1 MGHSS
6 KREVDSNTILSQ
18 EMRKTSNNNLNY
30 QQQIK
35 LQLKQLQIEEQT
47 KSMSFITE
55 NTGSQ
60 GEKAKRNNCMCLML
74 LKLFKWQFLKKG
86 RKCPHCEWERREGRR
101 ARAGEQ

>member
-35 LQLKQLQIEEQT
+35 LQLKQLHIEEQT
-47 KSMSFITE
+47 KSKVSRMKEIIKIRAE
-55 NTGSQ
+55 INQ
-60 GEKAKRNNCMCLML
+60 RD
-74 LKLFKWQFLKKG
+74 
-86 RKCPHCEWERREGRR
+86 EGNS
-101 ARAGEQ
+101 

>member
-47 KSMSFITE
+47 KSKVSRMKEIIKIRAE
-55 NTGSQ
+55 INKK
-60 GEKAKRNNCMCLML
+60 E
-74 LKLFKWQFLKKG
+74 KKG
-86 RKCPHCEWERREGRR
+86 RLIKLKAGSLRR
-101 ARAGEQ
+101 

>member
-47 KSMSFITE
+47 KSKVSRMKEIIKIRAE
-55 NTGSQ
+55 INQ
-60 GEKAKRNNCMCLML
+60 RD
-74 LKLFKWQFLKKG
+74 
-86 RKCPHCEWERREGRR
+86 EGNS
-101 ARAGEQ
+101 

>member
-47 KSMSFITE
+47 KSKVSRMKEIIKIRAE
-55 NTGSQ
+55 IYQ
-60 GEKAKRNNCMCLML
+60 RD
-74 LKLFKWQFLKKG
+74 
-86 RKCPHCEWERREGRR
+86 EGNS
-101 ARAGEQ
+101 